1 MKENE
6 DDIDN
11 DKILLTNNELEKE
24 LLDGPLINFNDSGN
38 ANSSLNSINDEIK
51 DSNNNSLISSS
62 GNINQNNY
70 DSDKNNIIINKINFE
85 DRNSNKSKI
94 NIFSSKASSKRTDEE
109 FEKNLLYN
117 IDFEK
122 TQRISEILNEDINK
136 AMTIVNDDMNI
147 LQRASFLNK
156 ISSVKTIIKE
166 LKNKLNKENDINILN
181 NFINSKNK
189 RGYTS
194 LHYSIICGN
203 FEIYKFLIKNGADR
217 NIATNSGYNNLILA
231 CQTKRTYVFLEEIK
245 YQIMNKGLDICLL
258 FNIKDK
264 NNATLL
270 HWSAFSD
277 YLFGTQYLL
286 SLYDKTILNN
296 KVNFVNFIN
305 SRDNNN
311 MTALQY
317 ALMNNSNKVIKDL
330 ILLENI
336 DLYNNDVDKR
346 DCFDYAE
353 AMKNETFD
361 EVINLKN
368 TKFNIFKRFLYIILI
383 ILYNAF
389 IYFITL
395 PILNKLFILYIQLA
409 INFLLILFYLIIKI
423 IINPGYSKGNSNTY
437 TSMIFSINENNI
449 YRELTEIIRYCP
461 YCYIKKEKTTTKH
474 CPICNA
480 CVENFIMHDIFFNKC
495 IGRKNYF
502 FYILFKLIFL
512 VYLSFFIA
520 ISFWSIFIDL
530 DQEKKE
536 IVSLLIKVDKFYCDE
551 AISILSYGTIFLF
564 IAILFFKIWELYKE
578 CKLKNNVNILR
589 HSLGL
594 DKINRTSTNN
604 LSRKESIM

>member
-11 DKILLTNNELEKE
+11 DKILLTNNELDKE
-24 LLDGPLINFNDSGN
+24 LLEGPLINLNDSRN
-38 ANSSLNSINDEIK
+38 ANSSLNSIYDEIK

-62 GNINQNNY
+62 GNINQNNC
-70 DSDKNNIIINKINFE
+70 DSDKNNNIIINKINCE

-94 NIFSSKASSKRTDEE
+94 NLFSSKASSKRTDEE

-147 LQRASFLNK
+147 LQRATFLNK

-181 NFINSKNK
+181 SFINSKNK

-203 FEIYKFLIKNGADR
+203 LEIYKFLIKIGADR
-217 NIATNSGYNNLILA
+217 NITTNTGYNNLILA

-245 YQIMNKGLDICLL
+245 YQIINKGLEISLL

-277 YLFGTQYLL
+277 YLFGSQYLL
-286 SLYDKTILNN
+286 SLYDKTISNN
-296 KVNFVNFIN
+296 INFVNFIN
-305 SRDNNN
+305 SKDNNN

-336 DLYNNDVDKR
+336 DLYNNDVDNR

-361 EVINLKN
+361 EMIKLKYHIPNLFVLLYQHLVLSN
-368 TKFNIFKRFLYIILI
+368 NYRFH
-383 ILYNAF
+383 
-389 IYFITL
+389 
-395 PILNKLFILYIQLA
+395 
-409 INFLLILFYLIIKI
+409 NFL
-423 IINPGYSKGNSNTY
+423 
-437 TSMIFSINENNI
+437 E
-449 YRELTEIIRYCP
+449 
-461 YCYIKKEKTTTKH
+461 
-474 CPICNA
+474 
-480 CVENFIMHDIFFNKC
+480 
-495 IGRKNYF
+495 
-502 FYILFKLIFL
+502 
-512 VYLSFFIA
+512 
-520 ISFWSIFIDL
+520 
-530 DQEKKE
+530 
-536 IVSLLIKVDKFYCDE
+536 
-551 AISILSYGTIFLF
+551 
-564 IAILFFKIWELYKE
+564 
-578 CKLKNNVNILR
+578 
-589 HSLGL
+589 
-594 DKINRTSTNN
+594 
-604 LSRKESIM
+604 